1 MFLMLGAYYY
11 LSELSHCKIITGKEG
26 WQYVCVEGGGGGEGQ
41 GGCENK
47 RGTAAPL
54 KNVPINR

>member
-26 WQYVCVEGGGGGEGQ
+26 WQYVCVEGGGGG
-41 GGCENK
+41 
-47 RGTAAPL
+47 RGKAAA
-54 KNVPINR
+54 KINVVQLHP